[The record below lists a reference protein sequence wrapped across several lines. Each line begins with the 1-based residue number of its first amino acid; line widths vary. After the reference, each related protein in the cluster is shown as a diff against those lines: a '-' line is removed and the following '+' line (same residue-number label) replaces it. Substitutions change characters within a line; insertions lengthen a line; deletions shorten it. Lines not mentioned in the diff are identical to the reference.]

1 MARLLVNPPC
11 RSGTNVLLPRGRS
24 SPLPNVALIHPSLSL
39 SPPPQRDG
47 LALGRNPQDSE
58 TSGPGRLR
66 SPPPPPT
73 PKLHPHTLKWEDAV
87 SRYPMTFEALWC
99 CRWRTMLRNGLPAL
113 YLLCLTVAH
122 FIPSPHRACI
132 LPERHSLLSFL
143 SNISSP
149 GGRPLLWQAAAN
161 DCCLWEGVTCD
172 ADGSVVGLQL
182 PGRGLGGT
190 ISSSLEGLARLA
202 ELNLSH
208 NSLEGVLPQSVLW
221 SDHIVNLDVSFNR
234 LHGQLPP
241 PPPPPVENSGRSS
254 ASASRPIQ
262 SLNVSSN
269 RFTGE
274 FPRIPRLPRLQELNA
289 SNNSF
294 SGPIPSSICALSP
307 RLRILDFSH
316 NQFADTIPPGL
327 GNCSDL
333 EVLDAGFN
341 NLAGQ
346 LPVDLYDIAQLSH
359 LALPDNQVTGGLRG
373 DLISRLTNLVV
384 LDLGGNDLMGELPGG
399 IGRLTNLQQL
409 LLSDN
414 RFNGTIPSEL
424 LRNCTKL
431 RNLNLRNNHLT
442 GDISDV
448 DFSPLSQ
455 LSTLDLGSN
464 YFTAPRFPVSIHLCR
479 SLTALR
485 LAENSITGSL
495 EPEILE
501 LRSLSHLSL
510 SYNKL
515 KGIRQALQRLGR
527 FKNLTVLLLA
537 RNFDGEAMPD
547 GLDADWVEA
556 FPNLRVLGLG
566 KCHLT
571 GRIPPWIAGLR
582 KLEVLDLSGNQ
593 LAGRIPTF
601 WAGAL
606 PNLFFLDMSDNR
618 LSGEIPLEMTGMKG
632 LQSDTAT
639 VQVDQS
645 SFELPLFRIRGDN
658 SSRLRYNK
666 VSMLPPSLD
675 LSNNSLSGMI
685 PPEIGQ
691 LKRLLTLNLSMN
703 KFSGEIPVKL
713 SDLSN
718 LQILDL
724 SSNRLF
730 GPIPRA
736 LIRLNF
742 LSAFSVAH
750 NNLSGPVPTEGQ
762 FGNFPNSSF
771 AGNDGLCGP
780 VLLRPCSTTSGAG
793 HLPRQRRR
801 RSKRLLLAAMLIT
814 GFGVG
819 LISILLVFCIL
830 SRKRGRDTGR
840 RGCGFGVVDAEAT
853 SSGGLHGAPPRESRV
868 VVLSPGILSK
878 NLTVSEIIEVT
889 NNFSQDNI
897 VGCGGFGLVY
907 KAKLDDGT
915 ELAIKKLAGDM
926 GLMEREFAAEVEALS
941 TARHEN
947 LVPLW
952 GYCVHGSV
960 RLLLYSYMQNG
971 SLDFWLH
978 EKDDGGSALDW
989 PARLR
994 IAQGVSQGLAYI
1006 HLVCDPPIIHRD
1018 IKSSNILLDQEFNAH
1033 LADFGLARLI
1043 LPHKTHVSTELVGT
1057 LGYIP
1062 PEYGNAWVATMR
1074 GDIYSFGVVLLE
1086 LLTGRRPIDALKPK
1100 QSSDLVGWVL
1110 EKRRQGEQEQV
1121 FDPQLS
1127 GKGFEEQMSVVLG
1140 MACLCV
1146 SHNPSRRPMIREV
1159 VSHLAGVGADPC
1171 TVKQ

>member
-1 MARLLVNPPC
+1 
-11 RSGTNVLLPRGRS
+11 
-24 SPLPNVALIHPSLSL
+24 
-39 SPPPQRDG
+39 
-47 LALGRNPQDSE
+47 
-58 TSGPGRLR
+58 
-66 SPPPPPT
+66 
-73 PKLHPHTLKWEDAV
+73 
-87 SRYPMTFEALWC
+87 
-99 CRWRTMLRNGLPAL
+99 MLRNGWPAL
-113 YLLCLTVAH
+113 YLLCLTIAH
-122 FIPSPHRACI
+122 FIPAPHRACTQ
-132 LPERHSLLSFL
+132 PERRSLLSFL

-149 GGRPLLWQAAAN
+149 AERPLRWGAVAD
-161 DCCLWEGVTCD
+161 DCCLWEGVICD
-172 ADGSVVGLQL
+172 VDGSVLRLRL

-190 ISSSLEGLARLA
+190 ISSSLEGLARLV

-208 NSLEGVLPQSVLW
+208 NSLDGVLPQSLLW
-221 SDHIVNLDVSFNR
+221 MDHIVILDVSFNR
-234 LHGQLPP
+234 LHGQLLPP
-241 PPPPPVENSGRSS
+241 PPIENSGQSS

-274 FPRIPRLPRLQELNA
+274 LPKLPRLPHLRELNA

-294 SGPIPSSICALSP
+294 SGSIPSSVCGLSP

-316 NQFADTIPPGL
+316 NQFADKIPPGL
-327 GNCSDL
+327 GYCSEL

-346 LPVDLYDIAQLSH
+346 LPVDLYDTAQLYR
-359 LALPDNQVTGGLRG
+359 LALPYNRLRG
-373 DLISRLTNLVV
+373 VLRGELISRLTNLVV

-424 LRNCTKL
+424 LSNCTKL
-431 RNLNLRNNHLT
+431 RNLNLRSNHLT
-442 GDISDV
+442 GDISAM
-448 DFSPLSQ
+448 DFSPFSQ
-455 LSTLDLGSN
+455 LSTLDLGN
-464 YFTAPRFPVSIHLCR
+464 NNFTARRFPMSIYSCR

-485 LAENSITGSL
+485 LAGSSISGSL
-495 EPEILE
+495 ATEMLE
-501 LRSLSHLSL
+501 LRSLAYLSL
-510 SYNKL
+510 SNNKL
-515 KGIRQALQRLGR
+515 KGIHQALQILRR
-527 FKNLTVLLLA
+527 SKHLTVLLLA
-537 RNFDGEAMPD
+537 WNFDGEAMPD
-547 GLDADWVEA
+547 GLDAVGVDA
-556 FPNLRVLGLG
+556 FPNLRVLSFWG
-566 KCHLT
+566 CRLT
-571 GRIPPWIAGLR
+571 GRIPQWIAGLGN
-582 KLEVLDLSGNQ
+582 LEVLDLSGNQ
-593 LAGRIPTF
+593 LAGRIPL
-601 WAGAL
+601 WVGAL
-606 PNLFFLDMSDNR
+606 PNLFYLDMSDNR
-618 LSGEIPLEMTGMKG
+618 LSGEIPSEMTGMKG
-632 LQSDTAT
+632 LQSDPAA

-645 SFELPLFRIRGDN
+645 YLELPLFRHRGDN
-658 SSRLRYNK
+658 TSRLQYNQ
-666 VSMLPPSLD
+666 VSNLPPSLN
-675 LSNNSLSGMI
+675 LGNNSLSGTI

-691 LKRLLTLNLSMN
+691 LKRLVILDLSVN
-703 KFSGEIPVKL
+703 NFSGEIPEKL
-713 SDLSN
+713 SDLSDLETLN
-718 LQILDL
+718 L
-724 SSNRLF
+724 SGNRLS

-742 LSAFSVAH
+742 LSVFSVAN
-750 NNLSGPVPTEGQ
+750 NNLSGPVPSERQ
-762 FGNFPNSSF
+762 FANFPNSSF
-771 AGNDGLCGP
+771 AGNDDLCGP
-780 VLLRPCSTTSGAG
+780 VLLRPCSTTSGAE

-801 RSKRLLLAAMLIT
+801 RSKKLLLASLLIT
-814 GFGVG
+814 GLGVA
-819 LISILLVFCIL
+819 LISILLVFCML
-830 SRKRGRDTGR
+830 STKRGRHTGR
-840 RGCGFGVVDAEAT
+840 RGFGFGVMDAEAI
-853 SSGGLHGAPPRESRV
+853 SSASPISGLHGGPARDSRV

-878 NLTVSEIIEVT
+878 NMTVSEIIEVT

-907 KAKLDDGT
+907 KAKLRDGT
-915 ELAIKKLAGDM
+915 ELAIKKLTGEM

-978 EKDDGGSALDW
+978 EKDDGGSILDW

-1062 PEYGNAWVATMR
+1062 PEYGNAWVATLR

-1086 LLTGRRPIDALKPK
+1086 LLTGRRPIDMRKPK
-1100 QSSDLVGWVL
+1100 QSNELVGWVL
-1110 EKRRQGEQEQV
+1110 EKRHQGEQEQV
-1121 FDPQLS
+1121 FDPQLR

-1146 SHNPSRRPMIREV
+1146 SHNPSRRPMIREI
-1159 VSHLAGVGADPC
+1159 VSQLAGVGADPC
-1171 TVKQ
+1171 AVEQ